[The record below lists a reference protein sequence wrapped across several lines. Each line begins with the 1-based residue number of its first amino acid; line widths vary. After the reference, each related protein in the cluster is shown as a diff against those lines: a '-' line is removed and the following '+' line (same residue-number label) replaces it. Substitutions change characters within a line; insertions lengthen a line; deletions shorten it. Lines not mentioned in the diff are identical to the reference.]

1 MTRKWFLSLL
11 GIGAAGQTTGGRK
24 PDEWVEIRTNVSTP
38 DRKLQISRDN
48 NDASNEWLFRRPLPN
63 QCPVCGTMAEPYK
76 GEPVTYVIKCTH
88 GLSPTCTFEPVYIA
102 SDPRI
107 VRCAHCNAA
116 FWQDS
121 EGAK

>member
-1 MTRKWFLSLL
+1 MTRKWFLSLI

-38 DRKLQISRDN
+38 GRKLQISRDN

-63 QCPVCGTMAEPYK
+63 QCPVCGTMAKKYDRWDIGMMP
-76 GEPVTYVIKCTH
+76 PH
-88 GLSPTCTFEPVYIA
+88 QL
-102 SDPRI
+102 
-107 VRCAHCNAA
+107 VRCAHCNVA